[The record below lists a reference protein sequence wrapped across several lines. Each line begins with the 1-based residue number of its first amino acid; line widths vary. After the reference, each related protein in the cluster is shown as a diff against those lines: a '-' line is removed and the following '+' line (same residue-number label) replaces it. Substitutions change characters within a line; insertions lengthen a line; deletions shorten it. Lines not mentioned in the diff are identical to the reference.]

1 MVEHSEEHV
10 ELQLVSK
17 EENQYE
23 RNRRGNCQFWGNNI
37 DINNHSFCGLNP
49 FTVVSIFLAYSNYK

>member
-17 EENQYE
+17 KENQYE
-23 RNRRGNCQFWGNNI
+23 RNRRGNCQFGATNLI
-37 DINNHSFCGLNP
+37 STIIHS
-49 FTVVSIFLAYSNYK
+49 VD